1 VRRGLGAV
9 ILCAAVLAVYLL
21 RLDRSAGLF
30 ADDAFF
36 IVLAKALA
44 QGDGFAFISSTTPI
58 QPAYP
63 PGFPMLLAPL
73 VWLSPTFPDNVLLL
87 KSVSIAAMFAAGVL
101 TYICLVRYFRT
112 SAALAMSVAVLTV
125 LLPSFVFL
133 ATSTVMADVS
143 FTLAQLGAVMAIE
156 RLVAAPPGKPTTR
169 SVVAAAAITVATL
182 LIRAAGVA
190 AIMAGAVYI
199 ASRRG
204 VRLAMLFAVL
214 TGAGYAPW
222 LIYSATHMPT
232 AEERVAH
239 GGSWVFRYRELL
251 AMRYGG
257 EPNSGSVTI
266 AELPGR
272 VRFNLANIFSLDLGA
287 IMFPAAYR
295 GAGESGLEAF
305 ALSGDKD
312 FRAGTMGGG
321 PEIRWVGSVLSAVA
335 VIGFVAAAYR
345 RLTAAEYMVA
355 ATIAMVAFVPARTY
369 RYVLPLAPF
378 VLFYFLNGVQAIEM
392 RFRAGTASLT
402 PAVRIVAACIVLLFV
417 TEHVQYIARRHYG
430 PTPPWQL
437 EYYETT
443 AVTDWL
449 NQNTSPN
456 DIIATTNPGLVYLAT
471 GRKTVV
477 MTDLHKRWQMWRA
490 AGVRYAAGMYV
501 VQRPPESYGYTLRYE
516 SPILRLWILEITP
529 TAEDP

>member
-1 VRRGLGAV
+1 MTRRAGAV
-9 ILCAAVLAVYLL
+9 ILGATVLTVYLL
-21 RLDRSAGLF
+21 RLDQSAGLF

-44 QGDGFAFISSTTPI
+44 QGDGFTFISSTTPI

-73 VWLSPTFPDNVLLL
+73 FWLSPTFPDNVLLL

-101 TYICLVRYFRT
+101 TYIYLLRYRQL
-112 SAALAMSVAVLTV
+112 SAAFAVSVAVLTV
-125 LLPSFVFL
+125 LIPAFVFL

-143 FTLAQLGAVMAIE
+143 FTLAQLGTVLAIE
-156 RLVAAPPGKPTTR
+156 RLVAAPPGKRTTR
-169 SVVAAAAITVATL
+169 GVVAAAAITVATL

-190 AIMAGAVYI
+190 AIIAGAVYI

-204 VRLAMLFAVL
+204 LRLATLFAVL

-232 AEERVAH
+232 AEERAAH

-287 IMFPAAYR
+287 IMFPAVYR
-295 GAGESGLEAF
+295 DAGESGLEAF
-305 ALSGDKD
+305 NLTGEKD
-312 FRAGTMGGG
+312 FRAGSMGGG
-321 PEIRWVGSVLSAVA
+321 PEIRWLGSALSAVA

-402 PAVRIVAACIVLLFV
+402 PAVRIVAACIFVLFV

-430 PTPPWQL
+430 PMPAWQR
-437 EYYETT
+437 EYDETT

-477 MTDLHKRWQMWRA
+477 LTELSKRWQMWRA
-490 AGVRYAAGMYV
+490 AGVRYAVAMYV
-501 VQRPPESYGYTLRYE
+501 VQRPPESFGYALRYE
-516 SPILRLWILEITP
+516 SPTLRLWILEITP
-529 TAEDP
+529 NGQIP